1 MPGTFEYSPAAGTVL
16 NAGNGQSLLVTFTPE
31 DQEEFNLAQSRVSI
45 DVDKATPVVSW
56 FNPSGVVEGTKLD
69 DTQLNATANVPGSF
83 TYTPAVGTAFAVR
96 AGETFSIFDLKVIF
110 VAEDYSNHNIVEK
123 AVQITI
129 LPLAPEDAA
138 PSILMQPV
146 ALSVVSG
153 ETAQLSVTAIGQ
165 QPLGYQWFRNGTV
178 IAGAVESTL
187 LIDNV
192 ESIDGGLYHAVVAN
206 NLGVTESESV
216 ALTVLEPPTLVGG
229 MDSVEVDIGA
239 PHQFKIAIQGSQP
252 IDVEWYRNGELLS
265 GEEEL
270 TLDISAATS
279 ADGGEYFVRLK
290 NIAGEFVSDAARL
303 DLNMPASIV
312 RGLPDTTVTV
322 GSDVMLM
329 VAAQG
334 TQPISYKWYHNG
346 NELRGE
352 TDNKLSLPS
361 INELRQGTYL
371 VVASN
376 RLGSASSE
384 AYLTVNSGPIITRQA
399 EDQIINIGGSAN
411 FMVAVTGTKPLSYQW
426 YYQGEVIEGATSAGL
441 EIAEVKGEN
450 SGVYKVTISNVA
462 GEVTSNSAR
471 LTVNTPLVLQDN
483 LKDESNENDGK

>member
-1 MPGTFEYSPAAGTVL
+1 M
-16 NAGNGQSLLVTFTPE
+16 
-31 DQEEFNLAQSRVSI
+31 
-45 DVDKATPVVSW
+45 
-56 FNPSGVVEGTKLD
+56 
-69 DTQLNATANVPGSF
+69 
-83 TYTPAVGTAFAVR
+83 
-96 AGETFSIFDLKVIF
+96 
-110 VAEDYSNHNIVEK
+110 
-123 AVQITI
+123 
-129 LPLAPEDAA
+129 
-138 PSILMQPV
+138 
-146 ALSVVSG
+146 
-153 ETAQLSVTAIGQ
+153 
-165 QPLGYQWFRNGTV
+165 
-178 IAGAVESTL
+178 
-187 LIDNV
+187 
-192 ESIDGGLYHAVVAN
+192 
-206 NLGVTESESV
+206 
-216 ALTVLEPPTLVGG
+216 LEPPTLVGG

-239 PHQFKIAIQGSQP
+239 THQFKIAVQGSQP

-322 GSDVMLM
+322 GSDVLLM

-376 RLGSASSE
+376 RLGSANSE
-384 AYLTVNSGPIITRQA
+384 AYLTVNSGPIITRQPD
-399 EDQIINIGGSAN
+399 DQIINTGGSAN

-426 YYQGEVIEGATSAGL
+426 YYQGEIIEGATSAGL
-441 EIAEVKGEN
+441 EIAEVKGDN
-450 SGVYKVTISNVA
+450 SLDKS
-462 GEVTSNSAR
+462 
-471 LTVNTPLVLQDN
+471 
-483 LKDESNENDGK
+483 ESQYC